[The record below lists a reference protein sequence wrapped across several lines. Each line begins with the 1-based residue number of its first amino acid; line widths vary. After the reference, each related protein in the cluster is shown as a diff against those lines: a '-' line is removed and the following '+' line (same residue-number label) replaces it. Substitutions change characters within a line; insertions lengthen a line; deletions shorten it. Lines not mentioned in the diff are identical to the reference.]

1 MTAFRGGADLPTHPS
16 ECPGLAKLGHSSAC
30 SSAWVPLIM
39 VVSLPIEGDWKWSAG
54 SPLAA
59 PGTATWRRGD
69 RERRITHFVACSRRL
84 FFLFSPSCELLPLA
98 SLWNARSWR
107 DHRIVA
113 NDLEAKDCNGLT
125 HDYIATD
132 HHVTTNVASLS
143 NGRVVANFDAI
154 AYHDQ
159 CRPDV
164 VRGLY

>member
-1 MTAFRGGADLPTHPS
+1 M
-16 ECPGLAKLGHSSAC
+16 
-30 SSAWVPLIM
+30 
-39 VVSLPIEGDWKWSAG
+39 
-54 SPLAA
+54 
-59 PGTATWRRGD
+59 
-69 RERRITHFVACSRRL
+69 ERRPAACRGRGPRHGDEGIGRGESPISSPVHDDF